1 MQSDHP
7 DLVEIDHNIRNHLD
21 RVLRAEQ
28 EAAELSRRRTATVR
42 DRCIDLEERAD
53 PVVISHRSGEDAG
66 VVEGVGADH
75 IDLATASGT
84 VVLALGAIHG
94 IRPL

>member
-7 DLVEIDHNIRNHLD
+7 DLVEIDHTIRTHLD

-28 EAAELSRRRTATVR
+28 EAAELARRRTATLR

-53 PVVISHRSGEDAG
+53 PVVITHRGGEHAG
-66 VVEGVGADH
+66 VVDSVGADH
-75 IDLATASGT
+75 LDLVTASGVILLT
-84 VVLALGAIHG
+84 LAAIDG